1 MKYAQLNAQ
10 TLSFLSPPAAAR
22 PAARSPVRRVTVTPD
37 GSSGLRIPAAPSQEE
52 DERFPAAG
60 YPGPASLRP
69 PRSEARPA
77 SCIVP
82 YGLPEH
88 QCAELLYAGVVPCV
102 RTTPRLQH
110 LKAKEKTHVLGWAFG
125 EALTEQNSLEG
136 GEHGILQKTF
146 KAAYKPYQHAS
157 VEILFTSMLF
167 FSLLYYCAVVL

>member
-1 MKYAQLNAQ
+1 MQRSFLSQITAVYFVFLLRWLKYAQLNAQ

-77 SCIVP
+77 SCIAPVWAARASVRRAAVCRSCSVCQNNTQTP
-82 YGLPEH
+82 TSQGKREN
-88 QCAELLYAGVVPCV
+88 PCV
-102 RTTPRLQH
+102 RLGFWRS
-110 LKAKEKTHVLGWAFG
+110 THRAELPWRWRTWDLAEDFQG
-125 EALTEQNSLEG
+125 SL
-136 GEHGILQKTF
+136 
-146 KAAYKPYQHAS
+146 
-157 VEILFTSMLF
+157 
-167 FSLLYYCAVVL
+167 